1 MLIPLLT
8 ALLGVAAAAATVFV
22 AYRLVPP
29 LEKEAEG
36 AGMQLERT
44 MSPEGEAEIIDAIQ
58 RVELERREEID
69 ALRRIM
75 LQQRLELSKLRRTTR
90 EQRERQMREDRRTHE
105 LEIRGRRAGNE
116 ARHLSRLPVAAL
128 SLDVPDIPS

>member
-1 MLIPLLT
+1 MLTPLLT
-8 ALLGVAAAAATVFV
+8 ALLGVAAATATVFV

-29 LEKEAEG
+29 LEKGTKG
-36 AGMQLERT
+36 ARMQIRGGM
-44 MSPEGEAEIIDAIQ
+44 SSEGEAEVIEAIQ
-58 RVELERREEID
+58 RAERERREEIE

-75 LQQRLELSKLRRTTR
+75 LEQRLELSKLRRTAR
-90 EQRERQMREDRRTHE
+90 ERRERQMREDRRMHE

-128 SLDVPDIPS
+128 ALEAPKDL